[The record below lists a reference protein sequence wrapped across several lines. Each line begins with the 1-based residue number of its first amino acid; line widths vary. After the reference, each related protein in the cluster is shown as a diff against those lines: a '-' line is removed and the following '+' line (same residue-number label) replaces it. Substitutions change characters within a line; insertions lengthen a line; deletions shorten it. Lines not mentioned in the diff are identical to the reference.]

1 MDVSPFDKLKSLT
14 RRRTR
19 LIWNAA
25 QLGAPLSE
33 EDARLAQAMREHPEY
48 ADLWGHLDELSDGQI
63 ERDGTNPILHV
74 TIHMTIE
81 NQLAIGQPPETGQA
95 VEVLMQQG
103 LSRHEAIHRVGT
115 VLAEE
120 IYGVLKD
127 NRPFDESEFTRKLK
141 QLVKPGP
148 VRLHKH
154 RPRGRYR

>member
-1 MDVSPFDKLKSLT
+1 MDASPFDKLKSLT

-48 ADLWGHLDELSDGQI
+48 ADLWGHLDELSDEQI

-74 TIHMTIE
+74 TIHTTIE

-148 VRLHKH
+148 ARLRKR